1 MILELGLM
9 VVAYYIGKGVKT
21 SEQEKERR
29 QTSVIKA
36 KNTGVVN

>member
-29 QTSVIKA
+29 QNERNQGQKYRSR
-36 KNTGVVN
+36 